1 MPKITKYEQD
11 SAVTNAD
18 KLLGTDASGATKN
31 YTLQSIVNHV
41 ESVSFVTV
49 TGTGDATSATHT
61 CNLNL
66 NDNFQVAAING
77 GNIIDVTIESSNI
90 GQSGN
95 IIITNPS
102 SVGSLAFTELASK
115 FKTPSGAT
123 INFDLTADKIAVIS
137 YIVLATDSILVNYIG
152 DFS

>member
-1 MPKITKYEQD
+1 MPRITKYGQD
-11 SAVTNAD
+11 SEVTNAD

-31 YTLQSIVNHV
+31 YTLQSIKNHV

-49 TGTGDATSATHT
+49 TGDEAGGTTTHT
-61 CNLNL
+61 CNLNS
-66 NDNFQVAAING
+66 NDNFQVAAVNG
-77 GNIIDVTIESSNI
+77 ANIIDVTIESSNI

-102 SVGSLAFTELASK
+102 TVDSLAFTELASK

>member
-1 MPKITKYEQD
+1 MPKISNYSQD
-11 SAVTNAD
+11 SEVTNAD

-31 YTLQSIVNHV
+31 YTLQSIKNHV
-41 ESVSFVTV
+41 ESTSFVTV
-49 TGTGDATSATHT
+49 TGGEAGGTTTHT
-61 CNLNL
+61 CDLDQ
-66 NDNFQVAAING
+66 NDNFQVAAANG
-77 GNIIDVTIESSNI
+77 ANVIDVTIESSNI

-102 SVGSLAFTELASK
+102 SVGSLSFTELGSK

-137 YIVLATDSILVNYIG
+137 YIVLTVDSILVNYIG

>member
-1 MPKITKYEQD
+1 MPKISNYLQD
-11 SAVTNAD
+11 SEVTNAD
-18 KLLGTDASGATKN
+18 KLLGTDSSGTTKN
-31 YTLQSIVNHV
+31 YTLQSIKNHV
-41 ESVSFVTV
+41 ESTSFVTV
-49 TGTGDATSATHT
+49 TGGEDGGTTTHT
-61 CNLNL
+61 CDLDL
-66 NDNFQVAAING
+66 NDNFQLAAANG
-77 GNIIDVTIESSNI
+77 ANVIDVTIDDSNI

-102 SVGSLAFTELASK
+102 TVGSLAFAELSSK

-137 YIVLATDSILVNYIG
+137 YIVLTTDSILVNYIG